1 MSEAVT
7 APPISIWTKLAYGI
21 GSVAYGVKDAGFGY
35 FLLLFYGTV
44 VGLEPGLVGLV
55 IFLALIVDGFS
66 DPIVGYISDNWRS
79 KWGRR
84 HPFMYAAALPVALSF
99 FLIWNPPDWSD
110 GGLLIYLFVLAVLI
124 RTFITFYETPS
135 SALLPELSEGYL
147 ERTKLQAYRLY
158 FGWTGGSSMS
168 ILMFGVLL
176 VPTAAYPIGILNRD
190 GYAMFGIVSSLLIFS
205 AIMISALGTHA
216 RIPYLK
222 PPPPKRKIGLAM
234 LFSEIFET
242 LSEKSFFAIFVAS
255 LFGAIA
261 TGLSGAL
268 AFLMLRYFWEFS
280 EGQIFI
286 WTSLVLLSAF
296 AGLIVAPAMT
306 RWLGKKRAV
315 LVLGIIAFSMAPMPV
330 VLRLFGLMPPNGDPL
345 LYPLI
350 LTINTIDIALIIAL
364 QAVLFSMIADLVEQ
378 SELKTGRRSE
388 GVFYAAITFT
398 RKCTQGL
405 GLLVGGVVLSVA
417 KFPADAVPG
426 EVLQDTLWTVGAGY
440 AFLLLLLWTCM
451 MIAIG
456 FSRID
461 QAAHEGN
468 LRELAARRSGS
479 ST

>member
-7 APPISIWTKLAYGI
+7 APPISIWTKLAYGT
-21 GSVAYGVKDAGFGY
+21 GSVAYGVKETGFGY
-35 FLLLFYGTV
+35 FLLMFYGTV

-66 DPIVGYISDNWRS
+66 DPVVGYISDNWHS

-84 HPFMYAAALPVALSF
+84 HPFMYAAALPVAFSF

-110 GGLLIYLFVLAVLI
+110 GALLIYLFVMAVLI

-135 SALLPELSEGYL
+135 SAMLPELSEGYL

-176 VPTAAYPIGILNRD
+176 VPTAAYPVGILNRD
-190 GYAMFGIVSSLLIFS
+190 GYATFGIVGSLLIFA
-205 AIMISALGTHA
+205 AIMLSALGTHS
-216 RIPYLK
+216 RIPHLK
-222 PPPPKRKIGLAM
+222 PPPPKRKISLVI
-234 LFSEIFET
+234 LFKEIFET
-242 LSEKSFFAIFVAS
+242 LSEKSFFAIFIAT

-280 EGQIFI
+280 EVQIFI
-286 WTSLVLLSAF
+286 WTTLILLSAF
-296 AGLIVAPAMT
+296 GGLIIGPVAA
-306 RWLGKKRAV
+306 RLLGKRRAV
-315 LVLGIIAFSMAPMPV
+315 LALGIVAFSMAPAPV
-330 VLRLFGLMPPNGDPL
+330 VLRLFGLMPSNGDPI

-364 QAVLFSMIADLVEQ
+364 QAVLYSMIADLVEH

-405 GLLVGGVVLSVA
+405 GLLVGGVVLSLA

-426 EVLQDTLWTVGAGY
+426 EVAQSSLWIMGAGY
-440 AFLLLLLWTCM
+440 AFLLLFLWTCM

-456 FSRID
+456 FYRID

-468 LRELAARRSGS
+468 LRELAARRGRSVP
-479 ST
+479 